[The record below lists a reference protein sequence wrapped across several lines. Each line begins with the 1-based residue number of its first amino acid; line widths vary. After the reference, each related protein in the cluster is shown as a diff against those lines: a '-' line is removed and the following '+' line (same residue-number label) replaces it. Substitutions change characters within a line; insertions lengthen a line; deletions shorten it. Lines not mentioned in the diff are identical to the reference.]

1 LIKVDATVEE
11 ELAEKYAVRGFPAM
25 KWFRKG
31 VVSDYSG
38 GRTEKTIVEWIKKKT
53 GPPAVLLKTR
63 DEVEAFAEANEVV
76 AVGFMDSGVEQ
87 DVFNTVAYE
96 DDASGVPYG
105 LATASLA
112 TLLNVKPG
120 PSVIVYKKF
129 DEGKV
134 TYVGDWNTAS
144 VSDFVV
150 MHSMPLLV
158 PFTEETAP
166 KIFGGLH
173 KTHFLIFCDL
183 DGNDNG
189 GGGDGGTE
197 ENSNEEQGADPAQI
211 EHAMKE
217 ASKAYRGDMMF
228 ITINSKN
235 TRIIEYFGVDV
246 KDFPTARLVEMGR

>member
-134 TYVGDWNTAS
+134 A
-144 VSDFVV
+144 
-150 MHSMPLLV
+150 
-158 PFTEETAP
+158 
-166 KIFGGLH
+166 
-173 KTHFLIFCDL
+173 
-183 DGNDNG
+183 
-189 GGGDGGTE
+189 
-197 ENSNEEQGADPAQI
+197 
-211 EHAMKE
+211 
-217 ASKAYRGDMMF
+217 
-228 ITINSKN
+228 
-235 TRIIEYFGVDV
+235 
-246 KDFPTARLVEMGR
+246 